1 MNYIVSSFLY
11 GNASLYNSSPTHRL
25 CLIDKSGRTTP
36 HSFLAFL
43 RTLPFQSRDS
53 TITTKPTEICAEPS
67 VARLSL
73 SGSSSSIST
82 PTCSTP
88 LSLSGTMASKPCK
101 LFAQGTCRFGNKCKF
116 QHDQSSGTS
125 GASSSVAR
133 GGQGRPPA
141 TRTSSS
147 GAAQSPTGSTS
158 TNAPVGPV
166 PRGACNTFW
175 ATNKC
180 KFGNSCKYRHV
191 FHGAPNVVVS
201 APTNAA
207 LKPLFEES
215 VAAGD
220 TGAQNGDA
228 GSGADAYIVS
238 NVGDVLGPAD
248 ALSSLRR
255 YMRDDYRFDK
265 PPFIYG
271 MMKVLTS
278 ATSGNK
284 AWVRDVVVMIKL
296 SR

>member
-1 MNYIVSSFLY
+1 M
-11 GNASLYNSSPTHRL
+11 
-25 CLIDKSGRTTP
+25 
-36 HSFLAFL
+36 
-43 RTLPFQSRDS
+43 
-53 TITTKPTEICAEPS
+53 
-67 VARLSL
+67 
-73 SGSSSSIST
+73 
-82 PTCSTP
+82 
-88 LSLSGTMASKPCK
+88 
-101 LFAQGTCRFGNKCKF
+101 
-116 QHDQSSGTS
+116 
-125 GASSSVAR
+125 
-133 GGQGRPPA
+133 
-141 TRTSSS
+141 
-147 GAAQSPTGSTS
+147 
-158 TNAPVGPV
+158 TNVPVGPV

-180 KFGNSCKYRHV
+180 KFGNTCKYRHV

-215 VAAGD
+215 VAVGD

-238 NVGDVLGPAD
+238 NVGDVLGATD

-265 PPFIYG
+265 PLFIYS

-284 AWVRDVVVMIKL
+284 AWVRDLVVIIRMPC
-296 SR
+296 